1 MKENM
6 QKKDPRPA
14 GEDGL
19 EGARAAE
26 EIEKLRLITD
36 SMPALIAY
44 VDAGHCY
51 RFNNRVYE
59 EWFGQKP
66 SDLDGRHVKEILGE
80 GAYAALL
87 PYIEKALSGE
97 RVVFDGKVPYRE
109 GGERY
114 IRATYSPHW
123 ADGKVKGY
131 FSLVQDITAQQRTEK
146 AWHKSEE
153 LLKIA
158 LEAGRMGVFEF
169 DIRSGKVSWS
179 PNLEKIHGLAP
190 GTFGGTFEDFKRDI
204 HPDDLNRV
212 LNRVQQTIR
221 EKKTD
226 YGIEYRIIKPNGE
239 TAWVEAR
246 GRVFYD
252 PNGGAERFVGLCM
265 DVTARKQAE
274 ETLQNEFAFRR
285 AIEEAIPSGIAVA
298 DPNGRQTYVNRAF
311 CEMVGW
317 SETELV
323 GAMPPYVYW
332 PLEEREAIREAFQ
345 KTIQG
350 EVPSGGF
357 ELRFCRRDGER
368 FNILVTPVPLRDSHG
383 TLTGWLASMVDITE
397 RKRIEQKLQESEMQ
411 YRLLFETNPQ
421 PMWVYEIESMAFLEV
436 NEAAVRHYGYSREE
450 FLSMTINEIRPP
462 EDIPKLAQKNA
473 DALKEVALGLRSAGV
488 WRHRKKDGTIIDVE
502 ITRSPISFKGRKAL
516 LILASDVTERRRAE
530 EERVSL
536 LAREQQARQE
546 AEAANRAK
554 DEFLATVSH
563 ELRTPLNAIYGW
575 ARMLQMGDLDRE
587 TVTSAYETIERNAK
601 AQAQLIDDLLDVSR
615 IIAGKLRLDVRS
627 IELKPV
633 IEAAIETVQPAADAK
648 GITLESRLD
657 EEIGPISG
665 DPDRLQQIVWNLLS
679 NAIKFTPSGG
689 RVEIRLNRAD
699 AAVQIDV
706 RDTGIGIHSEFL
718 PYVFDRFRQAER
730 ASTRFYGGLGLGLAI
745 VRHLVELHGGTVS
758 ADSPGEGRGASFTV
772 TLPLKAPSAVSD
784 HPEVKSPTSAGA
796 AVLGAAPMLDG
807 VEILLVDDEADAREL
822 LALTFQKAG
831 ARVVPVSSVREAI
844 DRLRQ
849 KKPDLLVSDIEMPGE
864 DGYSLIRKLRA
875 QEAEQGERALPAVAL
890 TAYAGR
896 ADRRR
901 ALMAGFQKHVPK
913 PVDPAGL
920 VAVVAG
926 LIGLPREEHRVPDRS
941 SDEANSR

>member
-1 MKENM
+1 M
-6 QKKDPRPA
+6 QKKDPRPT

-87 PYIEKALSGE
+87 PYIEKVFSGE

-131 FSLVQDITAQQRTEK
+131 FSLVQDITAQRQTEK

-169 DIRSGKVSWS
+169 DIRSGKVAWS

-204 HPDDLNRV
+204 HPDDLDRV
-212 LNRVQQTIR
+212 LNRVQQTIQ
-221 EKKTD
+221 EKRTD
-226 YGIEYRIIKPNGE
+226 YGVEYRIIKPNGE
-239 TAWVEAR
+239 EAWVEAR
-246 GRVFYD
+246 GQVFFD
-252 PNGGAERFVGLCM
+252 ANGEAERFVGLCM

-274 ETLQNEFAFRR
+274 ETLQNEFAFRH
-285 AIEEAIPSGIAVA
+285 AIENAIPAGITVA
-298 DPNGRQTYVNRAF
+298 DPNGRKTYVNRAF

-317 SETELV
+317 SESELV
-323 GAMPPYVYW
+323 GAAPPYLYW
-332 PLEEREAIREAFQ
+332 PPEEMARITQAFEATMAG
-345 KTIQG
+345 K
-350 EVPSGGF
+350 VPPGGF
-357 ELRFCRRDGER
+357 ELRFRRRNETR
-368 FNILVTPVPLRDSHG
+368 FDVLLTPVPVRDSQG
-383 TLTGWLASMVDITE
+383 AVTGWLASVVDITE
-397 RKRIEQKLQESEMQ
+397 RKRIEQKLQESETQ

-450 FLSMTINEIRPP
+450 FLSMTTKEIRPP

-473 DALKEVALGLRSAGV
+473 DVLKEVVLGLRSAGV
-488 WRHRKKDGTIIDVE
+488 WRHRKKDGTIIEVE
-502 ITRSPISFKGRKAL
+502 ITRSPILFKGRNAL
-516 LILASDVTERRRAE
+516 LVLASDVTERRRAE
-530 EERVSL
+530 EERVGL
-536 LAREQQARQE
+536 LARERQARQE

-554 DEFLATVSH
+554 DEFLATISH

-575 ARMLQMGDLDRE
+575 ARLLQMGELDQE

-633 IEAAIETVQPAADAK
+633 IEAAIETVQTAADAK
-648 GITLESRLD
+648 GITLHSRLD
-657 EEIGPISG
+657 ETVGSISG
-665 DPDRLQQIVWNLLS
+665 DPDRLQQVVWNLLS
-679 NAIKFTPSGG
+679 NAIKFTSTGG
-689 RVEIRLNRAD
+689 RVEVRINRID
-699 AAVQIDV
+699 SAVQIQV
-706 RDTGIGIHSEFL
+706 QDTGIGIHPEFI

-730 ASTRFYGGLGLGLAI
+730 VSTRFYGGLGLGLAI

-758 ADSPGEGRGASFTV
+758 AESPGEGKGANFTV
-772 TLPLKAPSAVSD
+772 TLPLKVLSEESPD
-784 HPEVKSPTSAGA
+784 PEMKRSEETMPPTPAM
-796 AVLGAAPMLDG
+796 MLEG
-807 VEILLVDDEADAREL
+807 VEVLLVDDEADAREL
-822 LALTFQKAG
+822 LTLILQRSG
-831 ARVVPVSSVREAI
+831 ARVITVSSAREAI
-844 DRLRQ
+844 DRLKR

-864 DGYSLIRKLRA
+864 DGYSLIRRVRA
-875 QEAEQGERALPAVAL
+875 REAERGEGSVPAVAL

-926 LIGLPREEHRVPDRS
+926 LIGLPKEEHRAPDRS